1 MTRFPQPIPLPE
13 EVSQDRDQRRKEVLS
28 SAKLGIFIRLCVIL
42 FELLGVYLYG
52 SSALLMDALA
62 SFLDIFSSLVMVLFI
77 IWAAKPPDAD
87 HPFGHGRYE
96 PLIGLQLG
104 IMLAVFGV
112 VAMLQQGGQLAAE
125 ATGTVLDPKV
135 WLFPFTALIFLEL
148 CYHIVI
154 RVAKKH
160 GSPALA
166 ADAIHYRI
174 DAITSLFATIALLLG
189 AYMPEWGPA
198 FDHLGAIVIALIMIG
213 LGVYAALS
221 NVHQLMDRV
230 PDELYFDKVRQG
242 ALRVAGVRDTEKV
255 RIQLYGPDAHVDI
268 DIEVDPDMSVEVAHE
283 ISQKVRAEI
292 QKEWPAVRDVT
303 VHIEPYYPGDHS

>member
-1 MTRFPQPIPLPE
+1 MTQFPQPLHLPE
-13 EVSQDRDQRRKEVLS
+13 DVIRDRDLRHKEVLT
-28 SAKLGIFIRLCVIL
+28 SAKIGILVRLGVIL

-62 SFLDIFSSLVMVLFI
+62 SFLDIFSSLVMVFFI

-104 IMLAVFGV
+104 VMLAVFGV
-112 VAMLQQGGQLAAE
+112 VALLQQGGQLATE
-125 ATGTVLDPKV
+125 SIRATLDPKV
-135 WLFPFTALIFLEL
+135 WLFPFAALIFLEI
-148 CYHIVI
+148 CYHIVM

-174 DAITSLFATIALLLG
+174 DALTSLFAAVALLLG
-189 AYMPEWGPA
+189 AYVPEWGLA
-198 FDHLGAIVIALIMIG
+198 FDHLGAIVIALLMIG
-213 LGVYAALS
+213 LGVYAALN

-230 PDELYFDKVRQG
+230 PDDLYFDKVRQG
-242 ALRVAGVRDTEKV
+242 AKRVMGVRDTEKV

-268 DIEVDPDMSVEVAHE
+268 DVEVDPEMSVEAAHT

-303 VHIEPYYPGDHS
+303 VHIEPYYPGDHN